1 MSDASGRPSAQG
13 GARAPRM
20 HRRLGRSLAGV
31 AWTSPW
37 LVGGTA
43 FILLPMALS
52 LYFSLTDFS
61 LLEPPMW
68 IGGENYRRL
77 WSDPRF
83 WLSVKNTLLFAAVFI
98 PLATALSLLLAV
110 ALSGRLRVAKF
121 VQACVFIPTLVPMV
135 ATAVVF
141 SWLFNAKYGL
151 VNQLLGAVGVAERH
165 WPNWLSGSMT
175 LPWKVGPEEQA
186 SLPLAVPALVFLSLW
201 SIGQQVV
208 VYIAAVNEVPT
219 ELHEAARLDGMG
231 PVGRFFRVTL
241 PMISPVVLFNVIVL
255 TINTLQVFAQ
265 PYILFRT
272 KDGQNDDGL
281 FYTMYLYDNAF
292 VYQKMGYASAMAW
305 IQLLVVLILTG
316 MMWWVSR
323 RFVHYRAA

>member
-1 MSDASGRPSAQG
+1 MSEHAATTGQAAQ
-13 GARAPRM
+13 RAGLLKRW
-20 HRRLGRSLAGV
+20 RLTLAGV

-37 LVGGTA
+37 LIGGVL
-43 FILLPMALS
+43 FVLLPMGMS
-52 LYFSLTDFS
+52 VYFSLTDYS

-68 IGGENYRRL
+68 IGLGNYRQL
-77 WSDPRF
+77 ASDPRF
-83 WLSVKNTLLFAAVFI
+83 WLSVKNTLVFSAVFI
-98 PLATALSLLLAV
+98 PLATALSLVLAV
-110 ALSGRLRVAKF
+110 ALSGSLKVGRL

-151 VNQLLGAVGVAERH
+151 VNQMLGKAGVGEAH
-165 WPNWLSGSMT
+165 WPNWLTGGLT
-175 LPWKVGPEEQA
+175 LPWSDGAGHPA
-186 SLPLAVPALVFLSLW
+186 TLPLAVPSLVLLSLW

-208 VYIAAVNEVPT
+208 VYIAAVNEVPA
-219 ELHEAARLDGMG
+219 ELHEAARLDGMSV
-231 PVGRFFRVTL
+231 VGRFFRVTL
-241 PMISPVVLFNVIVL
+241 PMISPVLLFNVIVL
-255 TINTLQVFAQ
+255 TINTVQVFAQ

-305 IQLLVVLILTG
+305 IQLLVVLVLTG
-316 MMWWVSR
+316 LMWWVSK

>member
-1 MSDASGRPSAQG
+1 
-13 GARAPRM
+13 
-20 HRRLGRSLAGV
+20 V

-37 LVGGTA
+37 LVGGLL
-43 FILLPMALS
+43 FVLLPMALS
-52 LYFSLTDFS
+52 VYFSLTDYS

-68 IGGENYRRL
+68 IGLGNYRQL
-77 WSDPRF
+77 AGDPRF
-83 WLSVKNTLLFAAVFI
+83 WLSVRNTVLFAAVFI
-98 PLATALSLLLAV
+98 PVATALSLVLAV
-110 ALSGRLRVAKF
+110 ALSGSLRIGRF

-141 SWLFNAKYGL
+141 SWLFNAKFGL
-151 VNQLLGAVGVAERH
+151 VNQLLGKLGVAEAH
-165 WPNWLSGSMT
+165 WPNWLTGGLT
-175 LPWKVGPEEQA
+175 LPWSNAHGDPA
-186 SLPLAVPALVFLSLW
+186 TLPLAIPSLVLLSLW

-219 ELHEAARLDGMG
+219 ELQEAARLDGMS
-231 PVGRFFRVTL
+231 VLGRFFRVTL

-255 TINTLQVFAQ
+255 TINTVQVFAQ

-305 IQLLVVLILTG
+305 IQLLVVLVLTG
-316 MMWWVSR
+316 LMWWVSK